1 MSECGCSTSGQTIKG
16 AGCPTGGCLPCTDEN
31 GGKGPLGRPQCLV
44 CSPSFNK
51 NLRSNNTLVRLWCD
65 PADPAC
71 KNNEATRLP
80 QKVRVLA
87 DFAPPLAL
95 LAPPQYKRVQ
105 VLEYLSRYG
114 IR

>member
-1 MSECGCSTSGQTIKG
+1 M
-16 AGCPTGGCLPCTDEN
+16 
-31 GGKGPLGRPQCLV
+31 V

-51 NLRSNNTLVRLWCD
+51 HLRSNNTLVRLWCD

-87 DFAPPLAL
+87 DFAPGSPHRFAWTARMLNTRGSVN
-95 LAPPQYKRVQ
+95 KVQ
-105 VLEYLSRYG
+105 
-114 IR
+114 